1 MKYIPALLATLLMA
15 APAAHAEDL
24 STKGILD
31 FANPP
36 MPLAPVRL
44 VGLDGKN
51 ISGQP
56 GRTSWWVEAGDHE
69 ITVVAIID
77 DPMGDINPLTESLHH
92 GKNSDPGTTT
102 ITVEAGKRYYIGAEV
117 KDHEGNWEPVLYK
130 VKDAK

>member
-1 MKYIPALLATLLMA
+1 MKIITALLTTLLLA
-15 APAAHAEDL
+15 APAAYGED
-24 STKGILD
+24 TEGKAILD

-56 GRTSWWVEAGDHE
+56 GRTSWWVEPGDHE

-77 DPMGDINPLTESLHH
+77 DSMGDINPLTESLHQ
-92 GKNSDPGTTT
+92 GKDSDPGKTTV
-102 ITVEAGKRYYIGAEV
+102 TVEASKRYKIGAEV
-117 KDHEGNWEPVLYK
+117 KDHKGDWEPVLYK
-130 VKDAK
+130 VEDVK